1 MCGKKRNSEPL
12 SLGVDKSIDKEP
24 CENYLFEDY
33 RLKSGITI
41 WILTLKSSGE
51 TVEKDEFE
59 CRVLTR
65 TPFF

>member
-1 MCGKKRNSEPL
+1 VVEDFHLKHGM
-12 SLGVDKSIDKEP
+12 DKV
-24 CENYLFEDY
+24 Y
-33 RLKSGITI
+33 RS
-41 WILTLKSSGE
+41 LKSSGE